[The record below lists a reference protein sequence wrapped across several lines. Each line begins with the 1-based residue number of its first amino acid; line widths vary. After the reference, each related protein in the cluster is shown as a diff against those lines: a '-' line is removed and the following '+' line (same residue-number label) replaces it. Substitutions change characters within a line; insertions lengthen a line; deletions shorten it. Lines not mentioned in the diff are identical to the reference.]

1 MHENKL
7 PLVSVVIACYNHQ
20 SFVQESIQSVIDQTY
35 QNIELIII
43 DDGSQ
48 DGSVEKIQEMIPAC
62 KERFFRFE
70 FRYRPNKGLSATL
83 NEALE
88 WCCGEFYSPFSSDDI
103 MKKYKISSQV
113 NYILKRPNCAGVFGG
128 VELIDKSSLQRRV
141 KKSKSYSF
149 LDILMHDSE
158 LPSPTQLLRINIV
171 REVGGYLNNLIVEDW
186 YMWLKITQ
194 EGFTLDYIG
203 TIYAKYRYHDN
214 NTSKKYDLIL
224 EERLKII
231 DIFADEKNLSY
242 AKGYAYLVAA
252 NDWVS
257 VNKTK
262 SLYFYKK
269 YLFCNERK
277 NILELFFKIKS
288 FKYLFKFLVV

>member
-1 MHENKL
+1 MNQSNQ
-7 PLVSVVIACYNHQ
+7 PLVSVVIPCYNHE
-20 SFVQESIQSVIDQTY
+20 SFVQDSIQSVINQTY

-43 DDGSQ
+43 DDGSK

-62 KERFFRFE
+62 QERFIRFE
-70 FRYRPNKGLSATL
+70 FRHRPNKGLSATL

-88 WCCGEFYSPFSSDDI
+88 WCEGEYFSTLASDDI
-103 MKKYKISSQV
+103 MKENKTSSQV

-128 VELIDKSSLQRRV
+128 IELINERSTKKRV

-158 LPSPTQLLRINIV
+158 LPAPTQLLRINIV
-171 REVGGYLNNLIVEDW
+171 REVGGYLNNLIIEDW
-186 YMWLKITQ
+186 YMWLKIRQ
-194 EGFTLDYIG
+194 EGFTLDYIR
-203 TIYAKYRYHDN
+203 TVCAKYRYHNN

-257 VNKTK
+257 VNKAK

-277 NILELFFKIKS
+277 SILELFFKIKS